1 MKGVFVVGASGSGK
15 TTLTRTLSNLYRSF
29 LGGQGVISINLDCAN
44 PHATTDIDICDLIT
58 LEDIM
63 EEC

>member
-15 TTLTRTLSNLYRSF
+15 TTLTRTLAKLYRTF
-29 LGGQGVISINLDCAN
+29 LQGQHVLTINLDCAN
-44 PHATTDIDICDLIT
+44 PHANTDIDICDLIT

-63 EEC
+63 